1 LRHQAFPYRLLV
13 GGTSVFQAKDHN
25 LIAVDVVR
33 RYERHSVLVVKI
45 QGYLV
50 IPWIVVEEA

>member
-13 GGTSVFQAKDHN
+13 GGTSVFQAKDHD
-25 LIAVDVVR
+25 LIAVDVVM
-33 RYERHSVLVVKI
+33 RYERHFVLVVRI

-50 IPWIVVEEA
+50 IP